1 MTVFK
6 KLTVPIFLDQ
16 KMLADHRVTVDSQA
30 DSQADR
36 QVDQNH
42 LDQDQ
47 SMDRLKDRQK
57 LFQNGFV
64 ERLEKTTENKKNQRV
79 ICIFTQ

>member
-16 KMLADHRVTVDSQA
+16 KMLADHRVTVDSQL
-30 DSQADR
+30 ADR

-47 SMDRLKDRQK
+47 SMDRPKDRQK

-64 ERLEKTTENKKNQRV
+64 ERLEKTIENKNQHV
-79 ICIFTQ
+79 ICICT

>member
-6 KLTVPIFLDQ
+6 KLTVLIFLDQ
-16 KMLADHRVTVDSQA
+16 EMLADHRVTVDSQL
-30 DSQADR
+30 ADR

-47 SMDRLKDRQK
+47 SMDRLKDLQK

-64 ERLEKTTENKKNQRV
+64 ERLEKTIENKNQHV
-79 ICIFTQ
+79 ICICT

>member
-6 KLTVPIFLDQ
+6 KLTVLIFLDQ
-16 KMLADHRVTVDSQA
+16 EMLADHRVTVDSQL
-30 DSQADR
+30 ADR

-64 ERLEKTTENKKNQRV
+64 ERLEKTIENKKNQRV
-79 ICIFTQ
+79 ICICTQ

>member
-6 KLTVPIFLDQ
+6 KLTVLIFLDQ
-16 KMLADHRVTVDSQA
+16 EMLADHRVTVDSQA

-47 SMDRLKDRQK
+47 SMDRLKDLQK

-64 ERLEKTTENKKNQRV
+64 ERLEKTIENKNQHV
-79 ICIFTQ
+79 ICICTQ